1 MGDLTITCRTCMKS
15 SDNLVDLFGPL
26 KIEDNYN
33 TLLADILMF
42 TTAIQVLRDDG
53 LPRSICSECV
63 NILEMFVIF
72 RNNAL
77 KSEEQLKKLLLLQS
91 TLKEEL
97 KDDATCVEP
106 TDESIKICPT
116 NPQSNELGDE
126 TKIKTEANLYV
137 CDKCEKQY
145 ISHKRFLNHLATHGE
160 SSITKQIDVEVKS
173 EPIFND
179 SLDDNVSESAI
190 LDIETDSRDEYKCN
204 ECNQIFYKER
214 SLISHRRK
222 HRNCNLKNDGNSRFE
237 CDYCGKEFSM
247 KPLLKRHLKLHS
259 IDRPFICPKCPKRYT
274 RQDQLLE
281 HMKRHNKVKTHIC
294 TYCNKGFFQL
304 CSLKD
309 HLRVHTKEAPYLC
322 SECGKSFSSN
332 SNLRQHM
339 NRHTGIKPFA
349 CTFCPKAFT
358 TKGQMMGHLTT
369 HTGAHPHKCD
379 ECGASFTKLNSLKK
393 HKFIHLEI
401 KAFACDTCNKSLN
414 KIMEGRGKRLVR
426 LEQLSNNESHNQVEV
441 PNIEST
447 LSIASSSS
455 ILNPY
460 DGDLTKHY
468 VTKKFETSNVYDDK
482 TQPRVSYN
490 ENLPGHGFSGT
501 NDDYQYVPKSSSSS
515 SSSGSSNSSSGS
527 SSLESDHETPRPST
541 TKCGR
546 KRITER
552 VLRTVIEC
560 KHDDEGHNVMKEDG
574 RGKHGKQIRLDE
586 EIKQSQKNKYMFC
599 MYCYAINMLPINS
612 CGLYD
617 VVARTCSIFNLTFCA
632 TSLMFSCNDH
642 LKRHMRIHTGEKPYR
657 CKYCDRA
664 FTQSNDVAKHMRMHV
679 GQNIYQCTEC
689 NMKFRL
695 MRDLKKHYPI
705 HYIKGEETP
714 TVPIGKGM
722 VAPVIVLKPAEES
735 TAAVPEE
742 PISHADG
749 QITIT
754 VNSNG
759 YRDGLA
765 GDIIINVTPQNS

>member
-1 MGDLTITCRTCMKS
+1 MVDLTITCRTCMKS

-33 TLLADILMF
+33 ILLADILMI
-42 TTAIQVLRDDG
+42 TTATQVSRDDG

-77 KSEEQLKKLLLLQS
+77 KCEEQLKKLVLLQS

-106 TDESIKICPT
+106 TYESIKICST
-116 NPQSNELGDE
+116 NSQSPKFE
-126 TKIKTEANLYV
+126 TKTEANLYV
-137 CDKCEKQY
+137 CDKCKKQY
-145 ISHKRFLNHLATHGE
+145 VSHKRFLNHLATHDE
-160 SSITKQIDVEVKS
+160 SSFSRQLDVEVKL
-173 EPIFND
+173 EPDFTD

-222 HRNCNLKNDGNSRFE
+222 HRNCNLKNDGNPRFE
-237 CDYCGKEFSM
+237 CDYCGKDFSM

-259 IDRPFICPKCPKRYT
+259 IDRPYICSKCPKRYT

-349 CTFCPKAFT
+349 CTFCPKTFT

-393 HKFIHLEI
+393 HKFIHLDI
-401 KAFACDTCNKSLN
+401 KAFACDTCNK
-414 KIMEGRGKRLVR
+414 R
-426 LEQLSNNESHNQVEV
+426 
-441 PNIEST
+441 
-447 LSIASSSS
+447 
-455 ILNPY
+455 
-460 DGDLTKHY
+460 
-468 VTKKFETSNVYDDK
+468 
-482 TQPRVSYN
+482 
-490 ENLPGHGFSGT
+490 
-501 NDDYQYVPKSSSSS
+501 
-515 SSSGSSNSSSGS
+515 
-527 SSLESDHETPRPST
+527 
-541 TKCGR
+541 
-546 KRITER
+546 
-552 VLRTVIEC
+552 
-560 KHDDEGHNVMKEDG
+560 
-574 RGKHGKQIRLDE
+574 
-586 EIKQSQKNKYMFC
+586 
-599 MYCYAINMLPINS
+599 
-612 CGLYD
+612 
-617 VVARTCSIFNLTFCA
+617 
-632 TSLMFSCNDH
+632 FSCNDH
-642 LKRHMRIHTGEKPYR
+642 LKRHKRIHTGEKPYR

-689 NMKFRL
+689 SMKFRL

-722 VAPVIVLKPAEES
+722 VAPVVVLKSAEEPT
-735 TAAVPEE
+735 TAIPEE
-742 PISHADG
+742 PISHTDR

-759 YRDGLA
+759 YRDGVA
-765 GDIIINVTPQNS
+765 GDIIINVVPQNS